1 MITIDDIKTANK
13 VRHHHFFDPETIRF
27 FNSRTLPEVYSGP
40 GGVFFVTSEK
50 MSDDSPRLYTVRHF
64 YPDTG
69 SITTALV
76 DGDIVKQMHCGG
88 NSHGV
93 GKSENFS
100 P

>member
-13 VRHHHFFDPETIRF
+13 VRHHHFFDPKTLLF
-27 FNSRTLPEVYSGP
+27 FNSRILPEVYSGP

-69 SITTALV
+69 GIGTAAAA
-76 DGDIVKQMHCGG
+76 G
-88 NSHGV
+88 
-93 GKSENFS
+93 
-100 P
+100 